1 MLLTGRDQM
10 AVCISFPGFCNVH
23 IPLQHSHL
31 TLGAVL
37 SWLYNFPN
45 LGA

>member
-31 TLGAVL
+31 TWGLFCPGYITSL
-37 SWLYNFPN
+37 T
-45 LGA
+45 